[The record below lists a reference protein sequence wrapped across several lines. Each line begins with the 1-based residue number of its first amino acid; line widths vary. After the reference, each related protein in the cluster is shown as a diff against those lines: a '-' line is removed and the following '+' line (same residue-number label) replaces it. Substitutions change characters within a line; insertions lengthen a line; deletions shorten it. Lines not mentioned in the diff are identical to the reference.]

1 MNAKRQAALLPMLVA
16 ALLFLAGCTAYGPSL
31 DFPFT
36 RPRAVAD
43 FDQGSNQPPTEHTL
57 YAMARLFSA
66 EGRDAECE
74 SVLVRCIQQYPHF
87 MPAYCDLAGLYLSQR
102 KLEESLRVLNAGL
115 RVSPRDPILVNNLG
129 MCMLVGGRYGEAL
142 RMFSEAAGI
151 VPDDARYRANMA
163 VALAMM
169 GRDPEALSLYEQIMS
184 PSDARHNLAIL
195 AEARNNA
202 KDLTRGEKASK
213 VGPGKDAGVSITAHN
228 LCCRFRAG

>member
-1 MNAKRQAALLPMLVA
+1 MNAKRQAALLPMLVP
-16 ALLFLAGCTAYGPSL
+16 ALLFLAGCTAHGPSS

-36 RPRAVAD
+36 RPRTVAD
-43 FDQGSNQPPTEHTL
+43 FEQGSNRPPTEHTL

-87 MPAYCDLAGLYLSQR
+87 MPAYCDLAGLYLNR
-102 KLEESLRVLNAGL
+102 RRLDESVRVLNAGL
-115 RVSPRDPILVNNLG
+115 RVSPRDPILMNNLG

-142 RMFSEAAGI
+142 RMFSEAAGT

-169 GRDPEALSLYEQIMS
+169 GRDSEALSLYEQVLS
-184 PSDARHNLAIL
+184 SSDARHNLAVL
-195 AEARNNA
+195 AEARKA
-202 KDLTRGEKASK
+202 AEDLTHEEERQEGEVLEKTEE
-213 VGPGKDAGVSITAHN
+213 PP
-228 LCCRFRAG
+228 